1 MIHISP
7 SHCADITA
15 QAERA
20 YPYEC
25 CGLLAGIISPDKTVT
40 VTRVVASANTVIEH
54 HKPPNEK
61 SGRDSFE
68 IDPQVRFDLM
78 RALSD
83 TDETIVGHYHSHP
96 DHPAQPSERDL
107 DMAFEPEL
115 VWLIV
120 SVRTGQAT
128 APQAWRLNR
137 DTRKITKVSLEICE
151 NS

>member
-1 MIHISP
+1 VIRISP
-7 SHCADITA
+7 SHCKDITA
-15 QAERA
+15 QAEWA

-25 CGLLAGIISPDKTVT
+25 CGLLAGVISPDGTIT
-40 VTRVVASANTVIEH
+40 VTRVVASANTMIEH
-54 HKPPNEK
+54 HTAPNDQ

-78 RALSD
+78 RALAD
-83 TDETIVGHYHSHP
+83 TSETIVGHYHSHP
-96 DHPAQPSERDL
+96 DHPARPSERDL

-128 APQAWRLNR
+128 VPQAWRLNR
-137 DTRKITKVSLEICE
+137 DSREIVSVSLEICE

>member
-1 MIHISP
+1 MIRLTP
-7 SHCADITA
+7 SHCKDITA

-25 CGLLAGIISPDKTVT
+25 CGLLAGIRDKEGAVT
-40 VTRVVASANTVIEH
+40 ITRVVASPNTQIASP
-54 HKPPNEK
+54 KDLDTQ

-83 TDETIVGHYHSHP
+83 TAETIVGHYHSHP
-96 DHPAQPSERDL
+96 DHPAHPSERDL

-115 VWLIV
+115 TWLIV
-120 SVRTGQAT
+120 SVNAGRAT
-128 APQAWRLNR
+128 IPQAWQLNR
-137 DTRKITKVSLEICE
+137 STREITPVPLTMHE